1 MSKAILLCFLLVV
14 SAGNSLQ
21 AENDANADAWWY
33 STNYPPGPF
42 SNPITDEETTADP
55 QPDPTTITPAGA
67 SVSCESTTM
76 TVLLDRAL
84 LENNGDATDVH
95 YEDQSCVGYDY
106 TGSRIAVTTRYDDC
120 DTVSEQTDDVIK
132 YSNVVTYFKPTG
144 ENGSLITRDFRLKI
158 PVTCEIKRR
167 SLLGSSFKPKLG
179 IVSFSETGFGN
190 FSLTL
195 DRYSDISF
203 TSPAPDPDAL
213 VYLGETLYFGVTL
226 DAVSDLTLFLDR
238 CWATPDVY
246 PMNPIEFI
254 FVKDGCGLDPTVGF
268 HDIQRLIKGFSID
281 AFAFIGEYPEVY
293 LHCDVL
299 VCDTDPASR
308 CSQGCV
314 TRAKR
319 SAAGQPRGSSSKPH
333 TISNGPMS
341 DHAAAGSSSMGEL
354 HSKTWAMITL
364 SENTATPIYVPDLP
378 DHPGPIRVI
387 RDRPC

>member
-1 MSKAILLCFLLVV
+1 
-14 SAGNSLQ
+14 
-21 AENDANADAWWY
+21 
-33 STNYPPGPF
+33 
-42 SNPITDEETTADP
+42 
-55 QPDPTTITPAGA
+55 
-67 SVSCESTTM
+67 M

-120 DTVSEQTDDVIK
+120 DTVSEQTADVIK

-179 IVSFSETGFGN
+179 IVSFSETGYGN

-203 TSPAPDPDAL
+203 TSPAPDPDSL
-213 VYLGETLYFGVTL
+213 VYLGETLFFGVTL

-246 PMNPIEFI
+246 PMNPIEFT

-281 AFAFIGEYPEVY
+281 AFAFIGEYSEVY

-341 DHAAAGSSSMGEL
+341 DQVAVGSSSMNTSWLANPFNMMLVAAAGFFITMVAMVTVKKLRSHTKASKGYSRLQTEGEIE
-354 HSKTWAMITL
+354 A
-364 SENTATPIYVPDLP
+364 
-378 DHPGPIRVI
+378 
-387 RDRPC
+387 

>member
-1 MSKAILLCFLLVV
+1 MSKAILLCFLLVMGHNPTQPP
-14 SAGNSLQ
+14 SPLQ
-21 AENDANADAWWY
+21 Q
-33 STNYPPGPF
+33 
-42 SNPITDEETTADP
+42 TA
-55 QPDPTTITPAGA
+55 
-67 SVSCESTTM
+67 
-76 TVLLDRAL
+76 
-84 LENNGDATDVH
+84 
-95 YEDQSCVGYDY
+95 
-106 TGSRIAVTTRYDDC
+106 
-120 DTVSEQTDDVIK
+120 DVIK

-179 IVSFSETGFGN
+179 IVSFSETGYGN

-213 VYLGETLYFGVTL
+213 VYLGETLFFGVTL
-226 DAVSDLTLFLDR
+226 DAVSELTLFIDR

-341 DHAAAGSSSMGEL
+341 DQAAAGSSSMDTSWLANPVNMMLVAAAGFFITMVAMVTVKKLRSSSKASKGYSRLQTEDTSWLANPVNMMLVAAAGFFITMVAMVTVKKLRSRSKASKGYSRLQTEGEIE
-354 HSKTWAMITL
+354 A
-364 SENTATPIYVPDLP
+364 
-378 DHPGPIRVI
+378 
-387 RDRPC
+387 